1 MNDPKINVQR
11 LHDTLRECIRTPS
24 PQPDMAAVRAFIV
37 NVVQPHLQ
45 DLPFDR
51 LAVDDMGNLWG
62 LLKGREQANP
72 FLLCTYAGTV
82 PAANMPNAFEPR
94 VVDGEAYGRP
104 PGRYMW
110 GRGTCEQMGGLAA
123 ALEAIRVYCEEGA
136 SRQRDVIF
144 ATTVAGEMGCHD
156 AVAHL
161 MNASRL
167 NYGPTLFAIGTNN
180 GICVGN
186 MGRIDVEVEIRGQAC
201 HSSNPTRGRNAIE
214 GARQFLNALR
224 EVPLPPPDPDLG
236 QPSITPTLIAS
247 SPTVSH
253 TVPDF
258 CRIVLDRRLI
268 PGEEMSAALADI
280 EACRNKVSGLEVNV
294 RGGRFNYPNKASLDS
309 PLVRAATAALEA
321 EGVAARCYY
330 ARWTLDGGYF
340 SRQGVDA
347 ILMGPGDESIAHTDA
362 EMVRLSD
369 VEAAS
374 RAYVRVLR
382 AMASAA

>member
-1 MNDPKINVQR
+1 MTTPEVNIQR
-11 LHDTLRECIRTPS
+11 LHDTLRECVRTPS
-24 PQPDMAAVRAFIV
+24 PQPDMDAVRAFIL
-37 NVVQPHLQ
+37 NVVKPYLEQ
-45 DLPFDR
+45 LPFDR
-51 LAVDDMGNLWG
+51 LTLDDMGNLWG
-62 LLKGREQANP
+62 LLKGRDSASP

-82 PAANMPNAFEPR
+82 PAANMHDAFEAR
-94 VVDGEAYGRP
+94 LVDGEAYGHA
-104 PGRYMW
+104 PGQYMW

-123 ALEAIRVYCEEGA
+123 ALEAIRVYSEEGA
-136 SRQRDVIF
+136 SRGRDVVF

-161 MNASRL
+161 MKTSQL

-186 MGRIDVEVEIRGQAC
+186 MGRIDVEVEIRGLAC

-268 PGEEMSAALADI
+268 PGEEMSVALADI
-280 EACRNKVSGLEVNV
+280 EACRDKVSGLEVTV

-309 PLVRAATAALEA
+309 PLVRAATEALEA
-321 EGVAARCYY
+321 EGVAARRYY

-340 SRQGVDA
+340 GRQGVDA
-347 ILMGPGDESIAHTDA
+347 VLMGPGDESLAHTDA
-362 EMVRLSD
+362 EMVRLGD

-382 AMASAA
+382 AMASPA